1 MKTFLDAQLED
12 MQHIPEFRELI
23 EELTS
28 KYALQFAGKEALKGK
43 LIIFL
48 LKIAKN
54 YFTSYS
60 L

>member
-1 MKTFLDAQLED
+1 

-28 KYALQFAGKEALKGK
+28 KYALLFAGKEALKGK